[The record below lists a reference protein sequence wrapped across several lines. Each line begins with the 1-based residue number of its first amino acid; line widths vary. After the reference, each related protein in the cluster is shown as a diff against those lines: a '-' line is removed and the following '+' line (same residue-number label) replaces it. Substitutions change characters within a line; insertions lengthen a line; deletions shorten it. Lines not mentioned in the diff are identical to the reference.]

1 MSHTMKT
8 LRATLA
14 CAALAAA
21 ACSKPPAAPA
31 GPPPAPVRTV
41 TPTVADV
48 PVHRD
53 YPGITMSV
61 RTVDVIPRVAGW
73 IDAQGFAN
81 GQDVTDGQMLYVIDP
96 RPYEVAVEKAKADV
110 AIVQAELRNASD
122 MVARNRPLVEVS
134 AISQQE
140 FDRLIANERVATAN
154 LAARRALL
162 DQANL
167 DLSFTRVAS
176 PADGQASATNIY
188 PGTYVTPQQ
197 VLVTVRQMDPM
208 WVEFQPVDMD
218 IPALRRML
226 KDGDASTVATLPGG
240 GWSRNGKVVFLDN
253 TVNRDTATIRTRLE
267 VPNAD
272 RLMAPGAYVNVRLEV
287 DRLEGA
293 VTVPEQA
300 IVYQTAAAT
309 LWTVDGEGKA
319 RQKVVKTGPRGGA
332 GIVITEGIGAA
343 DQVVV
348 EGMQK
353 LYDGAQ
359 TVSPEAMRAAVE
371 AQMQERMDKAA
382 R

>member
-371 AQMQERMDKAA
+371 AQVQERMDKAA

>member
-1 MSHTMKT
+1 MSPTMTT

-31 GPPPAPVRTV
+31 GPPPAPVRT
-41 TPTVADV
+41 TKPTVTDV

-53 YPGITMSV
+53 YLGITMSV

-73 IDAQGFAN
+73 IDSQGFSN
-81 GQDVTDGQMLYVIDP
+81 GQDVAAGQMLYVIDP
-96 RPYEVAVEKAKADV
+96 RPYEVAVEKARADV
-110 AIVQAELRNASD
+110 AIVEAELRNASE
-122 MVARNRPLVEVS
+122 MVARNRPLVDVG

-154 LAARRALL
+154 LSAKRALL

-167 DLSFTRVAS
+167 DLSFTRISS
-176 PADGQASATNIY
+176 PGDGQASATNIY

-226 KDGDASTVATLPGG
+226 KGGDASTVASLPGG

-253 TVNRDTATIRTRLE
+253 TVNRDTATIRTRIE

-272 RLMAPGAYVNVRLEV
+272 RLMAPGAYVNVHLEV
-287 DRLEGA
+287 DRLENA
-293 VTVPEQA
+293 VTVPERA

-332 GIVITEGIGAA
+332 GIVIAEGIGA
-343 DQVVV
+343 DDVVVV

-359 TVSPEAMRAAVE
+359 TISPEAMRAAVE
-371 AQMQERMDKAA
+371 AQVQERMDKAA

>member
-1 MSHTMKT
+1 MSHTMNM

-14 CAALAAA
+14 CAALAAT

-41 TPTVADV
+41 KPTVTDV

-73 IDAQGFAN
+73 IDAQGFVN

-154 LAARRALL
+154 LAAKRALL

-167 DLSFTRVAS
+167 DLSFTRVSS
-176 PADGQASATNIY
+176 PADGQVGATNIY

-197 VLVTVRQMDPM
+197 VLVTVRQMDPI

-218 IPALRRML
+218 LPALRRML
-226 KDGDASTVATLPGG
+226 KEGSASTVASLPGG
-240 GWSRNGKVVFLDN
+240 GWSRNGKVVFVDN
-253 TVNRDTATIRTRLE
+253 TVNRDTATIRTRIE

-272 RLMAPGAYVNVRLEV
+272 RLMAPGAYLNVRLEV

-332 GIVITEGIGAA
+332 GIVITEGIGAD

-371 AQMQERMDKAA
+371 AQVQERMDKAA

>member
-1 MSHTMKT
+1 
-8 LRATLA
+8 
-14 CAALAAA
+14 
-21 ACSKPPAAPA
+21 
-31 GPPPAPVRTV
+31 
-41 TPTVADV
+41 
-48 PVHRD
+48 
-53 YPGITMSV
+53 MSV

-154 LAARRALL
+154 LAAKRALL

-208 WVEFQPVDMD
+208 WVEFQPVDLD

-226 KDGDASTVATLPGG
+226 KDGDASTVASLPGG

-371 AQMQERMDKAA
+371 AQVQERMDKAA

>member
-154 LAARRALL
+154 LAAKRALL

-371 AQMQERMDKAA
+371 AQVQERMDKAA

>member
-226 KDGDASTVATLPGG
+226 KDGDASTVASLPGG

-371 AQMQERMDKAA
+371 AQVQERMDKAA

>member
-154 LAARRALL
+154 LAAKRALL

-208 WVEFQPVDMD
+208 WVEFQPVDLD

-371 AQMQERMDKAA
+371 AQVQERMDKAA